1 MTRTDVTIVTTDGSA
16 SGTLHV
22 PEGEGPWPG
31 VLVYPDAG
39 GARET
44 FREMADRVAA
54 MGYVALVPDIYY
66 REGDWKPFDM
76 ATVFSDPDE
85 RARLMGMVHGL
96 TQELVIRD
104 AGDYLT
110 FLLARDEVT
119 GDAVG
124 TTGYCRGGWTSLTV
138 AGSYPDRVAA
148 AASFHGGGLAAA
160 DDPTSPHLLAPS
172 MRATVYVA
180 GAENDASFDQ
190 EQFDRLEEA
199 LTSAGVPHTL
209 LFYPAAHGFAVPDN
223 PTHDPEA
230 EKRHWEALA
239 ELYGTALSA

>member
-1 MTRTDVTIVTTDGSA
+1 MTRTDVTILTTDGSA
-16 SGTLHV
+16 PATLHV

-44 FREMADRVAA
+44 FREMGDRVAV

-76 ATVFSDPDE
+76 ATAFSDPDE
-85 RARLMGMVHGL
+85 RGRLMGMIHGL

-104 AGDYLT
+104 AGDYLD
-110 FLLARDEVT
+110 FLIARPEVA
-119 GDAVG
+119 GEAVG

-138 AGSYPDRVAA
+138 AASYPDRVAA

-172 MRATVYVA
+172 IRATVYVA

-190 EQFDRLEEA
+190 EQFDRLEDA
-199 LTSAGVPHTL
+199 LTSAGVTHTL
-209 LFYPAAHGFAVPDN
+209 LTYPAAHGFAVPDN
-223 PTHDPEA
+223 PTYDADA
-230 EKRHWEALA
+230 EKRHWEALS
-239 ELYGTALSA
+239 ELYGTALPA